1 MNPAKSSIRNVNTQ
15 KQLLE
20 KAKANKSTLTQR
32 VADAKTSAMI
42 MKLFQ
47 ITLVVL
53 VLLLNLAVTFPSWA
67 ESTTSLTNNPNYFE
81 IGQKVIWLYRPRA
94 DSSDVQR
101 IPAEVVKLSS
111 KQVQIKV
118 YKHNNEFVNRWVNPN
133 KLENSQKVKESV
145 L

>member
-1 MNPAKSSIRNVNTQ
+1 
-15 KQLLE
+15 
-20 KAKANKSTLTQR
+20 
-32 VADAKTSAMI
+32 

-53 VLLLNLAVTFPSWA
+53 VLLINLAVVFPSWA
-67 ESTTSLTNNPNYFE
+67 ESTLSLTSNPSYFE
-81 IGQKVIWLYRPRA
+81 VGQKVIWLYKSRA

-101 IPAEVVKLSS
+101 IPAEIVKLSS

-118 YKHNNEFVNRWVNPN
+118 SKHNNEFVNRWVNPN
-133 KLENSQKVKESV
+133 KLENPSKVKQSV

>member
-1 MNPAKSSIRNVNTQ
+1 
-15 KQLLE
+15 
-20 KAKANKSTLTQR
+20 
-32 VADAKTSAMI
+32 

-53 VLLLNLAVTFPSWA
+53 VLLINLAVSFPSWA
-67 ESTTSLTNNPNYFE
+67 DSTPSSTSNSNNFQV
-81 IGQKVIWLYRPRA
+81 GQKVIWLYKPRT

-101 IPAEVVKLSS
+101 IPAEIVKLSS

-133 KLENSQKVKESV
+133 KLENSTKIK
-145 L
+145 

>member
-1 MNPAKSSIRNVNTQ
+1 MLEQQIDCPIRP
-15 KQLLE
+15 
-20 KAKANKSTLTQR
+20 
-32 VADAKTSAMI
+32 KTSAMI

-53 VLLLNLAVTFPSWA
+53 VLLINLAVAFPSWG
-67 ESTTSLTNNPNYFE
+67 ESTLSLTSNPSYFE
-81 IGQKVIWLYRPRA
+81 VGQKVIWLYKSRA

-101 IPAEVVKLSS
+101 IPAEIVKLSS

-118 YKHNNEFVNRWVNPN
+118 SKHNNEFVNRWVNPN
-133 KLENSQKVKESV
+133 KLENSPKVKKSV

>member
-1 MNPAKSSIRNVNTQ
+1 
-15 KQLLE
+15 
-20 KAKANKSTLTQR
+20 
-32 VADAKTSAMI
+32 

-53 VLLLNLAVTFPSWA
+53 VLLINLVVAFPSWA
-67 ESTTSLTNNPNYFE
+67 ESTLSLTSNPNYFE
-81 IGQKVIWLYRPRA
+81 VGQKVIWLYKPRT

-101 IPAEVVKLSS
+101 IPAEIVKLSS

-118 YKHNNEFVNRWVNPN
+118 YKHNKEFVNRWVNPN
-133 KLENSQKVKESV
+133 KLENSPKVKKSV

>member
-1 MNPAKSSIRNVNTQ
+1 
-15 KQLLE
+15 
-20 KAKANKSTLTQR
+20 
-32 VADAKTSAMI
+32 

-53 VLLLNLAVTFPSWA
+53 VLLINLAVAFPSWA
-67 ESTTSLTNNPNYFE
+67 ETTTSLTSNPNYFE
-81 IGQKVIWLYRPRA
+81 VGQKVIWLYKPRT
-94 DSSDVQR
+94 DSNDVQR
-101 IPAEVVKLSS
+101 IPAEIVKLSS

-133 KLENSQKVKESV
+133 KLEKSQKVKESV

>member
-1 MNPAKSSIRNVNTQ
+1 MLDQQTDY
-15 KQLLE
+15 
-20 KAKANKSTLTQR
+20 LTR
-32 VADAKTSAMI
+32 PKTSAMI

-53 VLLLNLAVTFPSWA
+53 VLLINLAIAFPSWA
-67 ESTTSLTNNPNYFE
+67 EKPPSLSSNPDYFQV
-81 IGQKVIWLYRPRA
+81 GQKVIWLYSPRA

-118 YKHNNEFVNRWVNPN
+118 YKHNHEFVNRWVNPN

>member
-1 MNPAKSSIRNVNTQ
+1 MKP
-15 KQLLE
+15 
-20 KAKANKSTLTQR
+20 
-32 VADAKTSAMI
+32 KTSAMI

-53 VLLLNLAVTFPSWA
+53 VLLINLAVAFPSWA
-67 ESTTSLTNNPNYFE
+67 DSTPSSTSNLNNFQV
-81 IGQKVIWLYRPRA
+81 GQKVIWLYKPRT

-101 IPAEVVKLSS
+101 IPAEIVKLSS

-133 KLENSQKVKESV
+133 KLENSTKIK
-145 L
+145 

>member
-1 MNPAKSSIRNVNTQ
+1 ML
-15 KQLLE
+15 KQQIHCP
-20 KAKANKSTLTQR
+20 TR
-32 VADAKTSAMI
+32 AKTSAMI
-42 MKLFQ
+42 VKLFQ

-53 VLLLNLAVTFPSWA
+53 VLLINLAIALPSWA
-67 ESTTSLTNNPNYFE
+67 DKAPSLSSNPNYFQV
-81 IGQKVIWLYRPRA
+81 GQKVIWLYKPRT
-94 DSSDVQR
+94 DSSDIQR

-118 YKHNNEFVNRWVNPN
+118 YKHNHEFVNRWVNPN

>member
-1 MNPAKSSIRNVNTQ
+1 M
-15 KQLLE
+15 LE
-20 KAKANKSTLTQR
+20 QQIDSPMKP
-32 VADAKTSAMI
+32 KTSAMI

-53 VLLLNLAVTFPSWA
+53 VLLINLAVSFPSWA
-67 ESTTSLTNNPNYFE
+67 DSTPSSTSNSNNFQV
-81 IGQKVIWLYRPRA
+81 GQKVIWLYKPRT

-101 IPAEVVKLSS
+101 IPAEIVKLSS

-133 KLENSQKVKESV
+133 KLENSTKIK
-145 L
+145 

>member
-1 MNPAKSSIRNVNTQ
+1 
-15 KQLLE
+15 
-20 KAKANKSTLTQR
+20 
-32 VADAKTSAMI
+32 

-53 VLLLNLAVTFPSWA
+53 VLLINLAVAFPSWA
-67 ESTTSLTNNPNYFE
+67 DSTPSSTSNLNNFQV
-81 IGQKVIWLYRPRA
+81 GQKVIWLYKPRT

-101 IPAEVVKLSS
+101 IPAEIVKLSS

-133 KLENSQKVKESV
+133 KLENSTKIK
-145 L
+145 

>member
-1 MNPAKSSIRNVNTQ
+1 M
-15 KQLLE
+15 LE
-20 KAKANKSTLTQR
+20 QQIDCPTR
-32 VADAKTSAMI
+32 PKTSAMI
-42 MKLFQ
+42 MKIFQ

-53 VLLLNLAVTFPSWA
+53 VLLINLAIAFPSWA
-67 ESTTSLTNNPNYFE
+67 ESTSFLTSNPNSFE
-81 IGQKVIWLYRPRA
+81 VGQKVIWLYKPRT